1 MKKVIMTLLFVV
13 GLFVFSSEVNA
24 ANKLY
29 FTKSGDRLYYDSG
42 KIDDNTFINH
52 QDMVPGKTYK
62 DELIIENGTKTDYTL
77 YFKIKE
83 REQSNEL
90 NEFLD
95 HIEMKIYLDDKLIY
109 QGLAKGLDYT
119 KDGINLQEALKLG
132 EFKSNE
138 EHKMVV
144 ETTLELE
151 YSDTTERD
159 GSWIDWQFYAEYK
172 DELIEIEENP
182 NTVDRI
188 KTAFIIFTISLCA
201 IIIILALMKKKERKA
216 Q

>member
-1 MKKVIMTLLFVV
+1 MKKILVPLLFIV

-29 FTKSGDRLYYDSG
+29 FTKSGERLYYDSG
-42 KIDDNTFINH
+42 KIDDETFINH
-52 QDMVPGKTYK
+52 QDMVPGKTYT

-83 REQSNEL
+83 RNQSEEL

-95 HIEMKIYLDDKLIY
+95 HIEMKIYLDGKLLY
-109 QGLAKGLDYT
+109 EGLVKGLDYNT
-119 KDGINLQEALKLG
+119 NGINLQRALNLG
-132 EFKSNE
+132 EYKQNE
-138 EHKMVV
+138 KHKMVV

-159 GSWIDWQFYAEYK
+159 GSWIDWEFYAVYE
-172 DELIEIEENP
+172 DEIIPIEENP
-182 NTVDRI
+182 YTVDPI
-188 KTAFIIFTISLCA
+188 KTIFIIFIISLFA
-201 IIIILALMKKKERKA
+201 IIMIIALMRKKRKA
-216 Q
+216 E

>member
-1 MKKVIMTLLFVV
+1 MKKVIMSLLFVV
-13 GLFVFSSEVNA
+13 GLFIFSSEVNA

-42 KIDDNTFINH
+42 KIDDKTFINH

-95 HIEMKIYLDDKLIY
+95 HIEMKIYLDGKLLY
-109 QGLAKGLDYT
+109 EGLAKGLDYT
-119 KDGINLQEALKLG
+119 KGGINLQEALNLG
-132 EFKSNE
+132 VFQSNE

-159 GSWIDWQFYAEYK
+159 SSWIDWEFYATYQGEV
-172 DELIEIEENP
+172 IEIEKNP

-188 KTAFIIFTISLCA
+188 KSMVIIFIISLCA
-201 IIIILALMKKKERKA
+201 IIFIIALMKKKEHKA